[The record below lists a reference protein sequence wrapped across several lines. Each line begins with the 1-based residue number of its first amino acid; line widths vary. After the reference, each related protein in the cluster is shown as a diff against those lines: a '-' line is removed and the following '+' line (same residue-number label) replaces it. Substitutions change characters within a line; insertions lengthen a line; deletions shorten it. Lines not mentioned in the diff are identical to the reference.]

1 MKTVTVTGGDLYRL
15 ALQNLGDATQ
25 FNRII
30 QANLNPAGG
39 PPIDVVLT
47 GIVTLNMPSVNPD
60 ATGGILAL

>member
-1 MKTVTVTGGDLYRL
+1 MRNVTVTGGDLYRL
-15 ALQNLGDATQ
+15 ALKNLGDATQ

-39 PPIDVVLT
+39 PPLDPVLT

-60 ATGGILAL
+60 ATGGVLAL

>member
-15 ALQNLGDATQ
+15 ALKYLGSAEQ
-25 FNRII
+25 WNRIV
-30 QANLNPAGG
+30 QANLSPAGG
-39 PPIDVVLT
+39 APMDVVLS

>member
-1 MKTVTVTGGDLYRL
+1 MRTLTVTGGDLYRL

-25 FNRII
+25 WNRIV

-39 PPIDVVLT
+39 PPMDPVLT

-60 ATGGILAL
+60 ATGGVLAL

>member
-1 MKTVTVTGGDLYRL
+1 MKTVITTGGDLYRL

-25 FNRII
+25 FTRII

-39 PPIDVVLT
+39 PPLDPVLA
-47 GIVTLNMPSVNPD
+47 GINTLNLPSVNPD

>member
-1 MKTVTVTGGDLYRL
+1 MKTVVVTGGDLYRL
-15 ALQNLGDATQ
+15 ALKYLGDSTQ
-25 FNRII
+25 WNRIV

-39 PPIDVVLT
+39 QPMDPVLT